1 MNTASASLLIEMDLA
16 RTVVA
21 ICETQSFTR
30 AAERIGRTPSAVS
43 IQVKKLESLLGR
55 ELFQRQGR
63 AVLPTPD
70 GDVLLGYCRRMLQVN
85 AEAVSH
91 FLTPAVEGRVVFG
104 APDDIGHIA
113 IPQILQ
119 RFAMTH
125 PQVEI
130 DVRLRTSEELR
141 RMCDAGK
148 LDLAVLSCRDY
159 GARKVEIVHTEQ
171 LVWAGLRYGMAVE
184 KEPLPLALSRTGC
197 AWRQIAVQALEKAG
211 RRFRIAYS
219 SEHSQAQI
227 AAVLADLAVAP
238 LPESHVK
245 PPLRRLGAAEGLP
258 PLRRYEVALMKRD
271 GAGEAVEALA
281 RTVIDSFADASIME
295 PNLEGAA

>member
-85 AEAVSH
+85 AEAVAH

-104 APDDIGHIA
+104 APDDIGHIVS
-113 IPQILQ
+113 P
-119 RFAMTH
+119 
-125 PQVEI
+125 
-130 DVRLRTSEELR
+130 
-141 RMCDAGK
+141 
-148 LDLAVLSCRDY
+148 
-159 GARKVEIVHTEQ
+159 
-171 LVWAGLRYGMAVE
+171 
-184 KEPLPLALSRTGC
+184 
-197 AWRQIAVQALEKAG
+197 
-211 RRFRIAYS
+211 
-219 SEHSQAQI
+219 
-227 AAVLADLAVAP
+227 
-238 LPESHVK
+238 
-245 PPLRRLGAAEGLP
+245 
-258 PLRRYEVALMKRD
+258 
-271 GAGEAVEALA
+271 
-281 RTVIDSFADASIME
+281 
-295 PNLEGAA
+295 